1 MKAKAHDDILDKTGK
16 ELQEEIIGRVQAC
29 QSRLHSERAAVLVSG
44 VGVCRGTR
52 PGRVPAGTCCTAIM
66 RTTVPAPLGPH
77 EVSMKKRIRQ
87 GHHPVGGCICLILGQ
102 DCPWLGLHLSLAL
115 QL

>member
-44 VGVCRGTR
+44 VGHDQAESLQELAV
-52 PGRVPAGTCCTAIM
+52 
-66 RTTVPAPLGPH
+66 
-77 EVSMKKRIRQ
+77 Q
-87 GHHPVGGCICLILGQ
+87 
-102 DCPWLGLHLSLAL
+102 LS
-115 QL
+115 